1 MKSTGRPEIYKGKRV
16 TVLNIKVEMDL
27 RDALVA
33 KASSDGESM
42 SSLVR
47 KWAKEYLEGKRS

>member
-1 MKSTGRPEIYKGKRV
+1 MGKPGRPELYKGKRV

-27 RDALVA
+27 RDAFVA

-42 SSLVR
+42 ASLVR
-47 KWAKEYLEGKRS
+47 KWAKEYLDGKR